1 MKIKGSP
8 FLSSYCILTENII
21 EFNIFV
27 SDLKQHSPLYPHLY
41 YMKQPNPNNPTRE
54 EMWAKQHL
62 SASEIDYKIWE
73 SDKQMLHQMSKLSRN
88 CTFVVDV
95 YKCKYTFASSNFID
109 FLGYDQHKIATLEKQ
124 GDYLESRIHPD
135 DLSQLKTLQVNLGQF
150 IYDLPPAQRN
160 DYCNIYSFRVLNG
173 KQQYVR
179 MISKQRVLE
188 QSHSGKAWLILG
200 NMDIAPNQKE
210 SDRIDY
216 TVLNLKT
223 GELFSPTLPPT
234 PQMNLTGREIEI
246 LRLIQKGRLSKEIA
260 DKFNI
265 SIHTVS
271 IHRQNLLHKL
281 RAENSIEA
289 INIGIESGL
298 LS

>member
-1 MKIKGSP
+1 MQIH
-8 FLSSYCILTENII
+8 FRL
-21 EFNIFV
+21 F
-27 SDLKQHSPLYPHLY
+27 QLYRL
-41 YMKQPNPNNPTRE
+41 
-54 EMWAKQHL
+54 
-62 SASEIDYKIWE
+62 
-73 SDKQMLHQMSKLSRN
+73 
-88 CTFVVDV
+88 
-95 YKCKYTFASSNFID
+95 
-109 FLGYDQHKIATLEKQ
+109 LGYDQHKIATLEKQ

-179 MISKQRVLE
+179 MISKQGVLE

-210 SDRIDY
+210 SDRIDC

-223 GELFSPTLPPT
+223 GELFYPTSLPT

-260 DKFNI
+260 AKLNI
-265 SIHTVS
+265 SIHTVN

-281 RAENSIEA
+281 GAENSIEA

>member
-109 FLGYDQHKIATLEKQ
+109 FLGYD
-124 GDYLESRIHPD
+124 
-135 DLSQLKTLQVNLGQF
+135 
-150 IYDLPPAQRN
+150 
-160 DYCNIYSFRVLNG
+160 
-173 KQQYVR
+173 
-179 MISKQRVLE
+179 
-188 QSHSGKAWLILG
+188 
-200 NMDIAPNQKE
+200 
-210 SDRIDY
+210 
-216 TVLNLKT
+216 
-223 GELFSPTLPPT
+223 
-234 PQMNLTGREIEI
+234 
-246 LRLIQKGRLSKEIA
+246 
-260 DKFNI
+260 
-265 SIHTVS
+265 SI
-271 IHRQNLLHKL
+271 K
-281 RAENSIEA
+281 
-289 INIGIESGL
+289 
-298 LS
+298 